1 MTMKREV
8 IYNPDLHFEHECW
21 NRELLFW
28 EDELRSFQNRL
39 EELTSR
45 WTDNEVLAQIEK
57 FQNKFEIHENAIAS
71 MKDDIH
77 MHETN
82 MADHYDKGED
92 VLEKTMV
99 DRHLKFRDRID
110 TERKLYH
117 DLKKD
122 LFRFLTKYM

>member
-1 MTMKREV
+1 MRKEV

-21 NRELLFW
+21 NRELNFC

-39 EELTSR
+39 DELGAR
-45 WTDNEVLAQIEK
+45 WTDKEVLAQIEK
-57 FQNKFEIHENAIAS
+57 FQNKFLIHENAFAS
-71 MKDDIH
+71 MKDDIN
-77 MHETN
+77 MHESN
-82 MADHYDKGED
+82 MADHYNKGED

-99 DRHLKFRDRID
+99 DKHLKLRERIE
-110 TERKLYH
+110 TERKMYH